1 MSENRLDHI
10 QITEMNA
17 SDWSAVTRI
26 YQEGIDTKI
35 ATFQNTIPTWD
46 EWDKGHITSCRLVA
60 KENDQVIG
68 WAALSPVSG
77 RCVYAGVAEVSVYV
91 SGEHRGKNVGVKL
104 LEALIS
110 QSEAQGFWTLQSGIL
125 RENTASI
132 KLHEKCGFRIVGY
145 REKLGQ
151 MDNGKWHDVMLLE
164 RRSPLK

>member
-1 MSENRLDHI
+1 MTEIKLDQI

-17 SDWSAVTRI
+17 SDWSEVARI

-35 ATFQNTIPTWD
+35 ATFQNTIPTWE

-60 KENDQVIG
+60 KEKNQVIG

-77 RCVYAGVAEVSVYV
+77 RCVYAGVAEVSVYIA
-91 SGEHRGKNVGVKL
+91 GEYRGKNVGVKL
-104 LEALIS
+104 LEALITR
-110 QSEAQGFWTLQSGIL
+110 SEAAGFWTLQSGIL

-164 RRSPLK
+164 RRSQK